1 MFFAD
6 ILYSKIVDDQREKDV
21 FGGVLQKRGGKSNRG
36 IPKFCK
42 VDLKADVGNA
52 ASLLHPGHSF
62 SGFHKKQ
69 AIRGER
75 VELVLSNDLLRDHV
89 QGHIH
94 ILVPLHKCIVVKID
108 NL

>member
-1 MFFAD
+1 M
-6 ILYSKIVDDQREKDV
+6 LPEQ
-21 FGGVLQKRGGKSNRG
+21 GCKSNRG

-62 SGFHKKQ
+62 SDFHKKQ

-89 QGHIH
+89 QGHFH
-94 ILVPLHKCIVVKID
+94 ILILLHRVIVVKID
-108 NL
+108 NVLGHELDKGRGHCAVDQALSFR